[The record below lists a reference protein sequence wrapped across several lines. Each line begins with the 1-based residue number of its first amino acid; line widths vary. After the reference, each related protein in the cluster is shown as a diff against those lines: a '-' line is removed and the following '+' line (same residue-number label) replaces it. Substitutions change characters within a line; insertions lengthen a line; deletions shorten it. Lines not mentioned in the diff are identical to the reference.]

1 MILYSDKHFIT
12 NSDHPNDDW
21 IGDAD
26 WVLDDNIQQLLTQ
39 KIISLYPNFEIVT
52 DDEGN
57 VTDVVEIEP
66 VITPEQLEAYKEKR
80 IQESKLLLAQWLN
93 DNPFLYTD
101 GKYYSCSEEKQALLN
116 GNLASYE
123 RATKAGIEYPLKWNS
138 TGSECVSW
146 EYSDLLT
153 LSLNIAGYVA
163 PKVSIQQS
171 VELQIKACETIE
183 QIDAVE
189 INYD

>member
-52 DDEGN
+52 DDDGN

-66 VITPEQLEAYKEKR
+66 VITPEQIEAHKEKR

-93 DNPFLYTD
+93 NNPFLYID
-101 GKYYSCSEEKQALLN
+101 GKYYSCTEEKQALLN